1 MSDDAICN
9 LNAVLDDVVLTR
21 CLTPAAQLV
30 VRERGEVVFS
40 RSLGWLDEAQQ
51 RPVDDETLFDLA
63 SVTKLFT
70 ITAFLRLVEAGRVG
84 LEQPVCSLLPE
95 FSGLRPVRPYEN
107 PLQWGL
113 FVSIGGEG
121 ELLPVDAGQT
131 TFKQLLTHTSGLPAW
146 RAFKDQPDVEAAR
159 RLALGTTFAYLPDT
173 RIVYSDVGLILL
185 GMALERLTDS
195 SLDEVIAQQVT
206 RPLGLQHTRFL
217 PIGEGRPDNV
227 APTEFCRWRNRRVV
241 GEVHDESAARLGGVA
256 GHAGLFSVASDVAA
270 FGQLFLMG
278 GGGLLS
284 PQMVAEMCKVHA
296 EFEGTRRGLG
306 FALWSADPE
315 ASSNPFSPLAFG
327 HTGFT
332 GTSLWMD
339 PHRQL
344 TVALLTNEV
353 YGGREGRG
361 ILELRVAVHRAVVMA
376 FEGRP

>member
-51 RPVDDETLFDLA
+51 HPVDDETLFDLA

-107 PLQWGL
+107 PLQWGA

-121 ELLPVDAGQT
+121 ELPPVDAGQT

-146 RAFKDQPDVEAAR
+146 RAFKDQPDAEAAR
-159 RLALGTTFAYLPDT
+159 RLALETTFAYLPDT

-206 RPLGLQHTRFL
+206 RPLGLQQDRKS
-217 PIGEGRPDNV
+217 
-227 APTEFCRWRNRRVV
+227 VV
-241 GEVHDESAARLGGVA
+241 
-256 GHAGLFSVASDVAA
+256 
-270 FGQLFLMG
+270 
-278 GGGLLS
+278 
-284 PQMVAEMCKVHA
+284 
-296 EFEGTRRGLG
+296 
-306 FALWSADPE
+306 
-315 ASSNPFSPLAFG
+315 
-327 HTGFT
+327 
-332 GTSLWMD
+332 
-339 PHRQL
+339 
-344 TVALLTNEV
+344 
-353 YGGREGRG
+353 
-361 ILELRVAVHRAVVMA
+361 
-376 FEGRP
+376 